1 MFKYYSGL
9 EVFEAYARIAT
20 VYQCVVI

>member
-1 MFKYYSGL
+1 MSKYYSGL